1 MGPLTDGDDDANT
14 PLTDVDVQ
22 GLIPSWVA
30 TRADLN
36 DVEATNVA
44 RGYDWIFANRFATA
58 DITDITFVQELHR
71 RMFGDVWKWAGA
83 FRTTDLNIG
92 IRWFEITEA
101 VKQLVDNFALRLEA
115 HDDPDAECVDLHH
128 QMVRIHPFINGNGR
142 HGRAIA
148 DAAAVALGQPPFSWG
163 SGSIVTAEGTR
174 AAYIAALRR
183 ADQGDLGLLNGFA
196 RS

>member
-14 PLTDVDVQ
+14 PVTEADVQ

-44 RGYDWIFANRFATA
+44 RGYDWIFANRFSIA
-58 DITDITFVQELHR
+58 DITDIAFVQELHR
-71 RMFGDVWKWAGA
+71 QMFGDVWEWAGV

-101 VKQLVDNFALRLEA
+101 VKQLVDNAALRFETPG
-115 HDDPDAECVDLHH
+115 DTDAECVDLHH

-148 DAAAVALGQPPFSWG
+148 DAAAVALGQAPFSWG
-163 SGSIVTAEGTR
+163 SGSIVTLQDTR
-174 AAYIAALRR
+174 TTYIAALRR
-183 ADQGDLGLLNGFA
+183 ADQGDLAPLNEFA